1 MRSVRQR
8 DTSPEMAVRRAAHRM
23 GARYR
28 IHEKKLPGSPD
39 LVFPSRKLCLFV
51 HGCFWHRHDGCKL
64 ASLPSS
70 NQPFWKEKFVRNV
83 ERDARKTAEL
93 RALGWRVEVI
103 WECETRKA
111 DLLELRLSAMLFYEK
126 T

>member
-1 MRSVRQR
+1 M
-8 DTSPEMAVRRAAHRM
+8 
-23 GARYR
+23 
-28 IHEKKLPGSPD
+28 
-39 LVFPSRKLCLFV
+39 
-51 HGCFWHRHDGCKL
+51 
-64 ASLPSS
+64 
-70 NQPFWKEKFVRNV
+70 RNV

>member
-1 MRSVRQR
+1 
-8 DTSPEMAVRRAAHRM
+8 M